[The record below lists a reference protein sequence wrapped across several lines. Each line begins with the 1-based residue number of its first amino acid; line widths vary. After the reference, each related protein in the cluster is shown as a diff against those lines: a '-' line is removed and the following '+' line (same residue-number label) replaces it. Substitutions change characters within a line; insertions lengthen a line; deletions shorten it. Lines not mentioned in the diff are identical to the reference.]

1 MSTVA
6 NSDRSEPDSLD
17 LLQTLRMVKPKIFKS
32 KNIGLGDVGANLD
45 STWQVIRRDPS
56 KRKDHRKGENTSP
69 SNRGKEPVNLFKKGD
84 ILHITPSITLPFIG
98 NSMRPK

>member
-6 NSDRSEPDSLD
+6 NIERSEPNSHD

-32 KNIGLGDVGANLD
+32 KNIGLGGAGANLD
-45 STWQVIRRDPS
+45 SARQVIGRDPS

-69 SNRGKEPVNLFKKGD
+69 RIKGKEPVNLLKEGD
-84 ILHITPSITLPFIG
+84 ILHITPCITSTLY
-98 NSMRPK
+98 R